1 MDKWYFEMAKK
12 YFDLKIYTVD
22 DVRLFVQAERITKE
36 QFTEITKESFD
47 VVSLPSNIINSKV
60 M

>member
-1 MDKWYFEMAKK
+1 MDNWYFEMAKK
-12 YFDLKIYTVD
+12 YFDLKIYKVS
-22 DVRLFVQAERITKE
+22 DVRLFVQAERIIKE

>member
-1 MDKWYFEMAKK
+1 
-12 YFDLKIYTVD
+12 VS

-47 VVSLPSNIINSKV
+47 VVSLPSNIINNKV

>member
-1 MDKWYFEMAKK
+1 MDIWYFETAKT
-12 YFDLKIYTVD
+12 YFESKIYIVD
-22 DVRLFVQAERITKE
+22 DVRLFVEAERITKE
-36 QFTEITKESFD
+36 QFKEITKESFD